1 MLLKGLSRI
10 SSRRYLPSHGE
21 PVQITRPTIFF
32 TVLDDSRKITNRRL
46 ESLDFSILSRINVL
60 IVRLFLYNIFSSNH
74 LSTILANEKLKT
86 KVGINKYLR
95 YIIRCQNFYSHQ
107 RGDKVQKIEF
117 PFPVKKGI
125 ASILHE
131 TP

>member
-1 MLLKGLSRI
+1 M
-10 SSRRYLPSHGE
+10 PSHGE

-46 ESLDFSILSRINVL
+46 ESLDFSIPSRINVL

-95 YIIRCQNFYSHQ
+95 YYSLP
-107 RGDKVQKIEF
+107 KF
-117 PFPVKKGI
+117 LF
-125 ASILHE
+125 ASAWR
-131 TP
+131 